1 MCPYWTPNWAIVMN
15 LEVVTILWAALKL
28 ARSSHPPLRRC
39 YQSIVLSKRLVQAQK
54 RNNKVVHALHKEL
67 GVVKKHPEIFSQR
80 NHHEIMCSHQC
91 WIC

>member
-1 MCPYWTPNWAIVMN
+1 MVLYAMN
-15 LEVVTILWAALKL
+15 LEVVTIIWVALKL
-28 ARSSHPPLRRC
+28 ARPSHPPLRCC

-67 GVVKKHPEIFSQR
+67 GVVKKHPEILSQR
-80 NHHEIMCSHQC
+80 NHHEIMCSHRF